1 MGLSSLRSAL
11 EEWEAEDVDL
21 LHIDQVAD
29 DLVELELISGLVEYE
44 RLRRIAV
51 FERRCGPDRHG
62 YPSTTAFLKD
72 RCRMA
77 AGRAHRAVARSRV
90 LTAART
96 TVRAWTSG
104 RISTDQATLL
114 LDQAVAVPDQFAEAE
129 SKLAA
134 VAQDLTVTDTRQALS
149 YWRQSVDGPGTV
161 FTEVEEEEM
170 RGISASPSLDGMVRI
185 DGWMTRLAGE
195 ALITALNAL
204 MPPPVRDDS
213 RTPRQRRHDALEDLA
228 RHYLEIP
235 DTPTVGGEKPHV
247 NLVCDLPALQG
258 IPGGLHQTET
268 GQLLTV
274 GQLRTI
280 TCDCSLSRIILGP
293 DSEIIDVGRRTRVIP
308 TAVRRAIIARD
319 RHCTWPGCDRNPRW
333 CDLHHIQHWANGGN
347 TEPSN
352 LRLLCRYHHGRLHRE
367 TETGPDPPQE
377 HFP

>member
-134 VAQDLTVTDTRQALS
+134 VVQDLKVTDTRQALG

-161 FTEVEEEEM
+161 LTEVEEEEM